1 MRLGE
6 GQCRNVFRLD
16 DPACRACA
24 GHNKA
29 CRGYSPAE
37 PVRKADKLN
46 RPGKPDSLDKG
57 ENIEN
62 GI

>member
-6 GQCRNVFRLD
+6 GRCRNVFRLD
-16 DPACRACA
+16 KKGCRACA

-29 CRGYSPAE
+29 CRGYSPAGA
-37 PVRKADKLN
+37 KKKTD
-46 RPGKPDSLDKG
+46 RPNCPEKPDGLEKG
-57 ENIEN
+57 EKIEN

>member
-6 GQCRNVFRLD
+6 GQCQNVFRLD
-16 DPACRACA
+16 VQACRACA

-46 RPGKPDSLDKG
+46 GPGKPDSSDG
-57 ENIEN
+57 R
-62 GI
+62 G

>member
-29 CRGYSPAE
+29 CRGYSPAGAE
-37 PVRKADKLN
+37 KKTD
-46 RPGKPDSLDKG
+46 RPNCSGKPDSSDG
-57 ENIEN
+57 R
-62 GI
+62 G

>member
-24 GHNKA
+24 GHNKE

-37 PVRKADKLN
+37 HEKKTDEPN
-46 RPGKPDSLDKG
+46 CPGKPDSSDG
-57 ENIEN
+57 RE
-62 GI
+62 